1 MVKNSR
7 VQDRSFHKVLAE
19 YLDDKFTIP
28 GTNIRF
34 GIDPVIGLIPGLGD
48 WLGAMISVYFMIIAG
63 VKGAGYAVVGRMFF
77 NILLDVTIGTIPLLG
92 EVFDVAWK
100 ANQRNAKLLEDL
112 EEHPEQTT
120 KGSKVVLW
128 TLLAG
133 MIAVLIGTLF
143 GIIWLI
149 GKLMALIF

>member
-34 GIDPVIGLIPGLGD
+34 GIDPVIGLIPGFGD
-48 WLGAMISVYFMIIAG
+48 WLGAMISVYFMITAG